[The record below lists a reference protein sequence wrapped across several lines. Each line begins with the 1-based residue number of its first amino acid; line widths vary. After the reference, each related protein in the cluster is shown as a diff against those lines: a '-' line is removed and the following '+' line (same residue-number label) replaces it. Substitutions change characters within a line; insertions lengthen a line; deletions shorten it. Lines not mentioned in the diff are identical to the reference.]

1 MDALAGAAFN
11 GAMTA
16 LDVLTLATALGCGLV
31 AGVFFAFSSFVMAGL
46 DRLPAP
52 EGVAAMQ
59 SINRTVITP
68 SFMLAWLGTGVL
80 CVGLAAWSA
89 AAREGHAA
97 AALAAGAIYVVG
109 TVGVTFAV
117 NVPLNDRL
125 DAADPAAG
133 EAAPLWRTF
142 VRRWTA
148 WNHVRGAAAFV
159 AAAVPTAAPAQG

>member
-1 MDALAGAAFN
+1 MDALAGVAFN
-11 GAMTA
+11 GAMTT
-16 LDVLTLATALGCGLV
+16 LDLLTVATALGCGLV

-46 DRLPAP
+46 DRLPASA
-52 EGVAAMQ
+52 GVAAMQ

-80 CVGLAAWSA
+80 CVVLAGWSA
-89 AAREGHAA
+89 AARDGHDA
-97 AALAAGAIYVVG
+97 AALTAGAIYVLG
-109 TVGVTFAV
+109 PVGVTFAV
-117 NVPLNDRL
+117 NVPLTDGL
-125 DAADPAAG
+125 DAADPAAA

-159 AAAVPTAAPAQG
+159 AAAVLTAALAPG